1 MGSILSSKT
10 WNILLVD
17 DEPEL
22 VDILGQVFTRENL
35 KVSQFTDPEEAYL
48 WGKSNSFDLLV
59 TDLKMAKLTGLDLH
73 KKLKVYYPDLITIL
87 ITGHQSLESAQQAI
101 DSSVYAYVGKPFGM
115 EEMMGSVRRALE
127 KKELLD
133 RNHQL
138 VDEQQGLIEKLL
150 TANKELKEL
159 DRLKSD
165 FVSNVSHELR
175 TPLTSMINILYNLN
189 HGILGAVT
197 EKQKE
202 YLEMLE
208 EDTNRLVN
216 LINDIL
222 DLSRLEGGTVQLKRA
237 PFYLREAVEAALKL
251 VEAQKAA
258 KDIQFF
264 KEFRDGTEN
273 VLVLADRA
281 KIEQVLINLV
291 SNAVK
296 YIGTGKRVW
305 VELARSGERVSIAVR
320 DEGIGIPEEDHARIF
335 NRFEQLEKMAR
346 GGTKGTGLG
355 LAIVKRILDLHGEG
369 IQVRSIPQQGSTFIF
384 RLPIQTNR
392 Q

>member
-10 WNILLVD
+10 WNVLLVD
-17 DEPEL
+17 DEPEI
-22 VDILGQVFTRENL
+22 VDVLGQVFARKNL
-35 KVSQFTDPEEAYL
+35 KVTQFTDPEEAYQ
-48 WGKSNSFDLLV
+48 WGKANPFDLLV

-73 KKLKVYYPDLITIL
+73 AKLRVYYPDLLTIL
-87 ITGHQSLESAQQAI
+87 ITGYQSLESAQQAI

-115 EEMMGSVRRALE
+115 EEVMGFVRRALE

-150 TANKELKEL
+150 TANKELKKL

-189 HGILGAVT
+189 HGILGSVT

-222 DLSRLEGGTVQLKRA
+222 DLSQLEGGAVQLKRT
-237 PFYLREAVEAALKL
+237 PFSLGEVVEAVLKL
-251 VEAQKAA
+251 VEAQKTA
-258 KDIQFF
+258 KGIQFF

-273 VLVLADRA
+273 VLVSADRT

-305 VELARSGERVSIAVR
+305 VELTRSGSRVSIAVR
-320 DEGIGIPEEDHARIF
+320 DEGIGIPEEDHVRIF

-355 LAIVKRILDLHGEG
+355 LAIVKRILDLHGEE
-369 IQVRSIPQQGSTFIF
+369 IRVKSIPEQGSTFTF
-384 RLPIQTNR
+384 GLPIQITER
-392 Q
+392 